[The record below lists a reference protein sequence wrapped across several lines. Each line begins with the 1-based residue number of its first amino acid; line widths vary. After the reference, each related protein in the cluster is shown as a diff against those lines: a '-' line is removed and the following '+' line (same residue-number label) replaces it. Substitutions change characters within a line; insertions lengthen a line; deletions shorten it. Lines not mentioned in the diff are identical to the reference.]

1 MYRYFKVIANAKN
14 ISEWKSKGLSD
25 ESIKPPSTS
34 DTILSPLINYLD
46 NKVRLKFNEGCLKQ
60 QNKLTYTH
68 GTIVNIYTVYEL
80 GVSNSFNDDP
90 TLKNPLFG
98 AVKLI

>member
-14 ISEWKSKGLSD
+14 ISQWKSKGLSD
-25 ESIKPPSTS
+25 EIIKPPSTS

-46 NKVRLKFNEGCLKQ
+46 TKVRLKFNEGCLKQ

-68 GTIVNIYTVYEL
+68 ETIANIFIVYEL
-80 GVSNSFNDDP
+80 VF
-90 TLKNPLFG
+90 
-98 AVKLI
+98 LILLRMIQY